1 MKKII
6 LGVLLI
12 LSFANAKGDDVAT
25 KDDIRAVKD
34 DIKEL
39 SKQMDKRFEQI
50 DKRLDMMQH
59 YMDKRFE
66 QVDKRFEQV
75 DKRFEQV
82 DKRFE
87 MMENRFNWIMGLI
100 IGGFVFFYRYLL
112 VEHRK
117 LKDYIVNELRSELE
131 KKADK
136 NRVEKIVA
144 VIEDFARKDEEFR
157 KILEKHHLK
166 YVA

>member
-59 YMDKRFE
+59 YM
-66 QVDKRFEQV
+66 